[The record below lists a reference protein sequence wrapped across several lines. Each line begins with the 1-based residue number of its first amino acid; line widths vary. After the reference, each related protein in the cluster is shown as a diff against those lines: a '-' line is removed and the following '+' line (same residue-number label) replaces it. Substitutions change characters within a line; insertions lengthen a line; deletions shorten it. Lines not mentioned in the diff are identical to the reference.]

1 MKVGFEVLTTD
12 TLSLARRGRL
22 HTAHGTVETPVFM
35 PVGTQ
40 GTVKGITPAQLHE
53 LGVEILL
60 GNTYHLYLR
69 PGTEVVSALGGLH
82 KMMGWNRAILTD
94 SGGFQVFSLR
104 DLSKIE
110 EKGVTFASHLDG
122 SRHLL
127 MPETS
132 IGIQEI
138 LGSDIVMAFDEC
150 PPGGAPPADV
160 KRAMD
165 RTARWARRCIDAR
178 TRDDYQMFGIVQGGI
193 DLTMRQASLADLT
206 ALPFD
211 GYALGGLSVG
221 ESREATWSTIAA
233 IAPTMPADK
242 GRYVMGVGTPEDLL
256 VSVGHGVDMFD
267 CVLPTR
273 NARNG
278 RLLTAD
284 GDLNI
289 RNNRHRLD
297 DSPIDRACGC
307 YTCKNGFSRGYLRHL
322 SRANEIVFATLAS
335 IHNLHYLFDL
345 MAGARRAIE
354 QSTYVEYRD
363 TLLARRASARVK
375 SG

>member
-1 MKVGFEVLTTD
+1 
-12 TLSLARRGRL
+12 
-22 HTAHGTVETPVFM
+22 
-35 PVGTQ
+35 
-40 GTVKGITPAQLHE
+40 
-53 LGVEILL
+53 
-60 GNTYHLYLR
+60 
-69 PGTEVVSALGGLH
+69 
-82 KMMGWNRAILTD
+82 
-94 SGGFQVFSLR
+94 
-104 DLSKIE
+104 
-110 EKGVTFASHLDG
+110 
-122 SRHLL
+122 
-127 MPETS
+127 
-132 IGIQEI
+132 
-138 LGSDIVMAFDEC
+138 
-150 PPGGAPPADV
+150 
-160 KRAMD
+160 MD

-297 DSPIDRACGC
+297 DSPIDPACGC